1 MGINKNIASVLFFL
15 SCGVLVTN
23 AQKLKINAF
32 KYAITKNIICKN
44 GAVVSAHALASQVGV
59 SILQQ
64 GGNAIDAAIAM
75 QLTLAVVYPDAG
87 NIGGGGFM
95 VAHLNRANEPLWRDI
110 FESLT

>member
-1 MGINKNIASVLFFL
+1 MHINKMTGVLFFL
-15 SCGVLVTN
+15 SCGVFATH
-23 AQKLKINAF
+23 AQKSTISAF
-32 KYAITKNIICKN
+32 KYSITKNIICKN

-64 GGNAIDAAIAM
+64 GGNAIDAAIAV

-95 VAHLNRANEPLWRDI
+95 IAHLKNGKNIAL
-110 FESLT
+110 